1 MTTFLQTT
9 SGDLSVSNGKLSL
22 VTDPATAGA
31 QKLRNQFKLFLGE
44 WFLDSRIG
52 VPYYAA
58 AIGVKPNIAILEQL
72 FGNVIRKTRGVKAL
86 NNLTITFDRAH
97 RALSVAFQA
106 VWDTGAVITFTDLDK
121 PFIVNV
127 ATNQGLGS
135 S

>member
-1 MTTFLQTT
+1 VTTFLQTT
-9 SGDLSVSNGKLSL
+9 DGDLSVTGGKFSL

-44 WFLDSRIG
+44 WFLDTRVG
-52 VPYYAA
+52 VPYFAA
-58 AIGVKPNIAILEQL
+58 ALGVKPNIAILEQL
-72 FGNVIRKTRGVKAL
+72 FGNIIRKTKGVKAL
-86 NNLTITFDRAH
+86 NSITITFDRAK

-121 PFIVNV
+121 PFVVNV